1 MALLM
6 DLSMYTA
13 AISAALLFILIVIYS
28 RIYRDTRSRF
38 SLGLVIFALAFFVE
52 NTLAVYSFLTMSSFI
67 GDPYLPFLVTI
78 NLIQVIGVLV
88 LLRTTMQ

>member
-1 MALLM
+1 M

-13 AISAALLFILIVIYS
+13 ATSAALLFILIVIYS

-38 SLGLVIFALAFFVE
+38 SLGLVIFALAFFAE
-52 NTLAVYSFLTMSSFI
+52 NILAVYSFLTMSSFI